1 MDEFTLIQKY
11 FKKLTYNNP
20 SALDLNDDVFFD
32 KKNNVVV
39 SCDTFVEG
47 VHFLNFRNPDLVIK
61 KILRS
66 SISDLY
72 CKGVTPEFVFI
83 GASGNKQSF
92 SKKNMDLVYKSL
104 KEEQKKYKF
113 KLSGGD
119 TTKSNKT
126 VFTITSLGYSKKII
140 QRNKCKNNDDIYVTG
155 NLGDSYLGLSL
166 LRKKLFLRSAK
177 QRKYFI
183 QKYYMPDLPIK
194 ISSKLIKFAN
204 SSVDISDGLL
214 GDLCKLINTSK
225 LYFRLDLKK
234 IPVSSKLNNYLVK
247 KNKKKINFISK
258 GDDYQILF
266 TSPKSNRRYIKSLSK
281 RMNQK
286 VTLIGNLT
294 NEIKSNQI
302 IYNKKLLK
310 HRYNEGYFHN
320 FSWS

>member
-1 MDEFTLIQKY
+1 MNEFALIQKY

-39 SCDTFVEG
+39 STDTYVEG
-47 VHFLNFRNPDLVIK
+47 IHFFNFRNPDLVIK
-61 KILRS
+61 KIVRS

-72 CKGVTPEFVFI
+72 CKGVKPKFIFI
-83 GASGNKQSF
+83 GACGNNISF
-92 SKKNMDLVYKSL
+92 SKKNIDLVYKSL
-104 KEEQKKYKF
+104 KQEQKKYRF

-126 VFTITSLGYSKKII
+126 VFTITSLGYAKKIV

-155 NLGDSYLGLSL
+155 NLGDSYLGLSIL
-166 LRKKLFLRSAK
+166 KNKLFLKSTK
-177 QRKYFI
+177 LRKYFI

-194 ISSKLIKFAN
+194 ISPKLSKFAN
-204 SSVDISDGLL
+204 SSIDISDGLF
-214 GDLCKLINTSK
+214 GDLTKLINKSK

-234 IPVSSKLNNYLVK
+234 IPISSKLNTYLIK
-247 KNKKKINFISK
+247 TNKKKINFISK

-266 TSPKSNRRYIKSLSK
+266 TSSKSNRGYIKSLFK

-294 NEIKSNQI
+294 NEVHSNQI
-302 IYNKKLLK
+302 IYDKKLLK
-310 HRYNEGYFHN
+310 HRYNEGYTHN
-320 FSWS
+320 FS

>member
-1 MDEFTLIQKY
+1 MDEFNLIQKH

-20 SALDLNDDVFFD
+20 SALNLNDDVFFD
-32 KKNNVVV
+32 KKHKVVI
-39 SCDTFVEG
+39 STDTYVEG
-47 VHFLNFRNPDLVIK
+47 VHFLQFRNPDLVIK
-61 KILRS
+61 KIIRS

-72 CKGVTPEFVFI
+72 CKGVKPKFIFI
-83 GASGNKQSF
+83 GASGNSKSF
-92 SKKNMDLVYKSL
+92 TKKNMNLLYKSL
-104 KEEQKKYKF
+104 KQEQKKYNF

-119 TTKSNKT
+119 TTKSSKT
-126 VFTITSLGYSKKII
+126 VFTITSMGYAKKIV

-166 LRKKLFLRSAK
+166 LKKKLFLRSAN

-183 QKYYMPDLPIK
+183 QKYYMPDLPVK
-194 ISSKLIKFAN
+194 ISSKLLKFAN

-225 LYFRLDLKK
+225 LYFKLDLKK
-234 IPVSSKLNNYLVK
+234 IPISSKLNNYLLK
-247 KNKKKINFISK
+247 TNKKKINFISK

-266 TSPKSNRRYIKSLSK
+266 TSSKTNRRFIKLLSK
-281 RMNQK
+281 EMNQK

-294 NEIKSNQI
+294 NKTKSNQI

-310 HRYNEGYFHN
+310 HSFNEGYSHN
-320 FSWS
+320 F